1 MDRGLIDRLGL
12 RRLIH
17 GSSSWIDQ
25 HNSVRIII
33 VVTAIV
39 LAVVSLV
46 VSDRLVRQMSQDER
60 VKMEVWAQATRAMA
74 TSDYQHTLNLMS
86 QIMLQNKTIPAIMV
100 NEQGEIISY
109 NNIDLPRK
117 NPHLYLYEKLQEF
130 RDSSYPPIIIDS
142 TPPTYIYY
150 SDSKL
155 LSQITI
161 FPYVQIVVFLIILGM
176 SSLAIYS
183 LKRADQNSIWEGLS
197 RETAHQLG
205 TPISSLMAWREL
217 LAASDTDPMVVHEM
231 GKDIQ
236 RLEMIADRF
245 QKIGSVPN
253 LKPSN
258 LGELILRTISYLQP
272 RISPQVELVVVEPDE
287 DNIYA
292 QMSDPLIAWVLE
304 NLIKNA
310 VDAMQ
315 AKGKITISY
324 GFLGKGVYCDVA
336 DTGRGIP
343 WRKFETIFRPG
354 YSTRQRGWGLG
365 LSLAR
370 RIVDDYHSGRIFVK
384 QSELGIGTTFRI
396 TLNKAAAPLAE

>member
-1 MDRGLIDRLGL
+1 
-12 RRLIH
+12 
-17 GSSSWIDQ
+17 
-25 HNSVRIII
+25 
-33 VVTAIV
+33 
-39 LAVVSLV
+39 
-46 VSDRLVRQMSQDER
+46 
-60 VKMEVWAQATRAMA
+60 
-74 TSDYQHTLNLMS
+74 
-86 QIMLQNKTIPAIMV
+86 
-100 NEQGEIISY
+100 
-109 NNIDLPRK
+109 
-117 NPHLYLYEKLQEF
+117 
-130 RDSSYPPIIIDS
+130 
-142 TPPTYIYY
+142 
-150 SDSKL
+150 
-155 LSQITI
+155 
-161 FPYVQIVVFLIILGM
+161 
-176 SSLAIYS
+176 
-183 LKRADQNSIWEGLS
+183 
-197 RETAHQLG
+197 
-205 TPISSLMAWREL
+205 MAWREL